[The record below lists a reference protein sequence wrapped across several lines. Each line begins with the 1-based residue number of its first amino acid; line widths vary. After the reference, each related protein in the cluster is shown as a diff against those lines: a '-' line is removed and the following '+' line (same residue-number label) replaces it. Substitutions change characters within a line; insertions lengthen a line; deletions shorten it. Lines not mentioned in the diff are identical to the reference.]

1 MKRYLLKKVFSIFC
15 LPEPGKFKM
24 KPAMS
29 QVTVSGLR
37 SWLKENLLLVITFS
51 GVSLGVIIGI
61 LLKTLDLDPLTISY
75 IGYPGELFMRLLK
88 LMILPLIIASLIT
101 GAASLN
107 AKMNGMIALRT
118 IVYFLVTSL
127 ISALLG
133 LAMVLII
140 HPGNPE
146 TKNLLGDGNTAER
159 KVDIVDNFL
168 DLGRNLFPDNL
179 FQASFQTAHT
189 KYIEET
195 KVVAYRSGTNT
206 LGIIFFCLTFGT
218 VLGSLGKR
226 GRAVIE
232 LFQVIDEVIMK
243 MVYGIMWIS
252 PVGISSVICAKIL
265 SVSNLGL
272 VMSQLAMFIITVV
285 SGIFLYQ
292 FTILPLIYFV
302 LVQKNPFRFWWGMF
316 QSWMTAFATAST
328 ILKRDRHCY
337 KFSV

>member
-1 MKRYLLKKVFSIFC
+1 MAMEWLLESGRFN
-15 LPEPGKFKM
+15 M
-24 KPAMS
+24 KPGMKKASIDLFMA
-29 QVTVSGLR
+29 
-37 SWLKENLLLVITFS
+37 WLKRNMLLVITFA
-51 GVSLGVIIGI
+51 GVSLGVLVG
-61 LLKTLDLDPLTISY
+61 LLLRKYQLDSVTVSY
-75 IGYPGELFMRLLK
+75 IAYPGELFMRLLK

-101 GAASLN
+101 GSASLN
-107 AKMNGMIALRT
+107 AKMNGMVALRT
-118 IVYFLVTSL
+118 IVYFLTTSL
-127 ISALLG
+127 ISALVG
-133 LAMVLII
+133 LVLVLWI

-146 TKNLLGDGNTAER
+146 TKKIVGDGNTEER
-159 KVDIVDNFL
+159 KIDIVDNFL

-189 KYIEET
+189 KYIEEN

-226 GRAVIE
+226 GRPVIE
-232 LFQVIDEVIMK
+232 LFQIIDEVIMK

-292 FTILPLIYFV
+292 FSCWN
-302 LVQKNPFRFWWGMF
+302 Q
-316 QSWMTAFATAST
+316 
-328 ILKRDRHCY
+328 
-337 KFSV
+337 